1 MSQNIFKNPEHQR
14 LFNRQGFIVLP
25 LLDIDT
31 VNKLNLVFDNL
42 HQNLPAKG
50 FMTSGY
56 SKDYNYKLNSSNSII
71 ELLAPKIKMILD
83 NFQTIGASFSYK
95 LPSPESDFNLHQDW
109 TVVDE
114 KNDISV
120 NVWIPLCDTNIENGT
135 LFVLPGSHY
144 ANFPVHRSPTIG
156 YVYNTKEKEEVVKQK
171 LIPISVKAGT
181 AVIINHS
188 LIHYSPPNLSKNV
201 RKAIIAGYTNKGAQ
215 MYFYYKKPN
224 KNIVDIYKITND
236 FYNRF
241 TDFHKQVYD
250 NPEYAE
256 YEKSIKYKLPNLNIK
271 DLEDLTNEMLV
282 NAGYE
287 AKYSNVNIPLLDK
300 IISRFKFTRF

>member
-1 MSQNIFKNPEHQR
+1 M
-14 LFNRQGFIVLP
+14 
-25 LLDIDT
+25 
-31 VNKLNLVFDNL
+31 
-42 HQNLPAKG
+42 
-50 FMTSGY
+50 
-56 SKDYNYKLNSSNSII
+56 
-71 ELLAPKIKMILD
+71 
-83 NFQTIGASFSYK
+83 
-95 LPSPESDFNLHQDW
+95 
-109 TVVDE
+109 
-114 KNDISV
+114 
-120 NVWIPLCDTNIENGT
+120 
-135 LFVLPGSHY
+135 
-144 ANFPVHRSPTIG
+144 G

>member
-120 NVWIPLCDTNIENGT
+120 NVWIPLCDTDICESWN
-135 LFVLPGSHY
+135 S
-144 ANFPVHRSPTIG
+144 S
-156 YVYNTKEKEEVVKQK
+156 
-171 LIPISVKAGT
+171 
-181 AVIINHS
+181 NH
-188 LIHYSPPNLSKNV
+188 
-201 RKAIIAGYTNKGAQ
+201 
-215 MYFYYKKPN
+215 
-224 KNIVDIYKITND
+224 
-236 FYNRF
+236 
-241 TDFHKQVYD
+241 
-250 NPEYAE
+250 
-256 YEKSIKYKLPNLNIK
+256 
-271 DLEDLTNEMLV
+271 
-282 NAGYE
+282 
-287 AKYSNVNIPLLDK
+287 
-300 IISRFKFTRF
+300 